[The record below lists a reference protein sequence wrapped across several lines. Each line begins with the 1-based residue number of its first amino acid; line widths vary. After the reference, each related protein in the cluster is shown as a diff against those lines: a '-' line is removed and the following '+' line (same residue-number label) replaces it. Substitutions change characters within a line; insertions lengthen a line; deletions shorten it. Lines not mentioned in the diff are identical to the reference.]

1 MNATLPLPK
10 YHQIYLVL
18 REQLHEGQFAD
29 GLPAE
34 TALSRQ
40 FGAGRVTVRHAL
52 EQLAAEGL
60 IIRQAGRGT
69 RPAPATAGL
78 TEGKVNPSGAA
89 KTSRLNG
96 LLEEIVTASLR
107 TSVKVIEWRT
117 IRASPSI
124 AAALQIPLG
133 TKVRKG
139 VRRRSLP
146 EGPLSH
152 ITTYV
157 PEELVSGFGR
167 RELGNKPILRLLEES
182 GVELGRAHQTVTA
195 RQADA
200 QVAQALDV
208 AVGTAL
214 LAVRRLVFDAQERPV
229 QWLHGLYRPDRY
241 EYQMEISQ
249 VGSSNA
255 TISVKENLSG

>member
-1 MNATLPLPK
+1 MTPNLPLPK

-18 REQLHEGQFAD
+18 REQLREGQFAD
-29 GLPAE
+29 GLPPE
-34 TALSRQ
+34 MALTHQ
-40 FGAGRVTVRHAL
+40 FGAGRVTVRRAL
-52 EQLAAEGL
+52 EQLATEGL

-69 RPAPATAGL
+69 RPTPHPAVGSPS
-78 TEGKVNPSGAA
+78 EGVVEGGKA
-89 KTSRLNG
+89 SRLSG
-96 LLEEIVTASLR
+96 LLEKIVHMSLR
-107 TSVKVIEWRT
+107 TSVKVLEWRT
-117 IRASPSI
+117 IP
-124 AAALQIPLG
+124 AAPDVAQALQLPMSA
-133 TKVRKG
+133 KVKKG

-157 PEELVSGFGR
+157 PEDLASRFGR
-167 RELGNKPILRLLEES
+167 SDLTRKPILRLLEES
-182 GVELGRAHQTVTA
+182 GVELGRAHQTVSA

-200 QVAQALDV
+200 MVAAELDV

-214 LAVRRLVFDAQERPV
+214 LAVRRLVFDVNDRPV

-255 TISVKENLSG
+255 TILVKESLSG